1 MGTCIRQD
9 RLEESVMHSPK
20 VLECGDGSN
29 GGTVY
34 DVATV
39 VQHMTV
45 YADLPHLRGTSDLRC
60 QTVAETGHPNVNELL
75 QRNCYDIQLQ
85 LAH

>member
-1 MGTCIRQD
+1 MGTSIRQD
-9 RLEESVMHSPK
+9 GLQESLTPSPK

-60 QTVAETGHPNVNELL
+60 
-75 QRNCYDIQLQ
+75 
-85 LAH
+85 

>member
-1 MGTCIRQD
+1 MTQHYFSSANRAPRQFSRKTGTSIRQD

-60 QTVAETGHPNVNELL
+60 
-75 QRNCYDIQLQ
+75 
-85 LAH
+85 